1 MRTFSKQL
9 SDLSDYALEISGI
22 KNKYTE
28 EDIMNASLVFFEVF
42 SSLMYDHHNGKL
54 NQEQMEMLF
63 TEAGKSIHQTIKLFT
78 GIDTKEYLKD
88 KKETE

>member
-1 MRTFSKQL
+1 MKTFSKQL

-22 KNKYTE
+22 KNKYSE
-28 EDIMNASLVFFEVF
+28 EDMINASLIFFEVF
-42 SSLMYDHHNGKL
+42 SSLMYDCHKSKL
-54 NQEQMEMLF
+54 NQDQMEILF